1 VRIAKLAADFK
12 NNFKKIFKKML
23 KSMFDLKEEAEYYS
37 GQKMD
42 LSEQIEAVFKLAK
55 KKNKNISSDLI
66 KQVKKI
72 IKDKGKN

>member
-1 VRIAKLAADFK
+1 
-12 NNFKKIFKKML
+12 ML

-55 KKNKNISSDLI
+55 KKNKNITTQIL
-66 KQVKKI
+66 
-72 IKDKGKN
+72 